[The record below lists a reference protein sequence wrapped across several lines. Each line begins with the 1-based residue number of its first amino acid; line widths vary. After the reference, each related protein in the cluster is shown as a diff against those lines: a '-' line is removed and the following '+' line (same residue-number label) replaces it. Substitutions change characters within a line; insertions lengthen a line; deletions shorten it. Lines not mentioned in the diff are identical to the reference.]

1 MYSLLLAAHSLWRW
15 LVLLSLLYAIFRGI
29 RGQINRLPFLKAD
42 NTIRH
47 VTATIAHIQLTI
59 GYALYFSSPVISYF
73 RSQFRT
79 AVHEP
84 ELLFFGLIHVIGMTI
99 SIILITIGSSLAKRK
114 TTDMDKF
121 RSMTAWFILALIVIF
136 ITIPWP
142 FSPLANRPYLRH
154 F

>member
-29 RGQINRLPFLKAD
+29 RGQIKRLPFLKAD
-42 NTIRH
+42 DTIRH

-73 RSQFRT
+73 RSHFRT

-114 TTDMDKF
+114 TSDMDKF
-121 RSMTAWFILALIVIF
+121 RTMTAWFILALIAIF